1 MERLDTSDLI
11 DKSQD
16 PKNKYISF
24 IIRLYALY
32 SMSVEA
38 GTKNVSR
45 HFNDLTGDK
54 ISEYEEF
61 MTSDLYK
68 SNINIYELY
77 KSDNLDILPNTIRE
91 ISKNILDEE
100 SLYISTCLLINEIP
114 NLKIKNY
121 IYPII

>member
-11 DKSQD
+11 DKSHD

-32 SMSVEA
+32 SMSEEA
-38 GTKNVSR
+38 VTKNVSR
-45 HFNDLTGDK
+45 HFNDITGNK

-68 SNINIYELY
+68 SNINIYDLY

-91 ISKNILDEE
+91 IAKNILDEE
-100 SLYISTCLLINEIP
+100 SLYVSTCLLINEIP